1 MSLVCRITSN
11 FFFSSVRTTQAQS
24 SDQESDVTLG
34 DPRSFLRLRRRPG
47 GLRVMLRVQ
56 SRRRLYLAPSL
67 GRWLH
72 TRNNHAS
79 RPAVLVVE
87 SPQGVETL
95 APHLEH
101 LTFTSQ

>member
-1 MSLVCRITSN
+1 MLPWATR
-11 FFFSSVRTTQAQS
+11 A
-24 SDQESDVTLG
+24 
-34 DPRSFLRLRRRPG
+34 RSFAFG
-47 GLRVMLRVQ
+47 GVRGDSGSCSGFNQ
-56 SRRRLYLAPSL
+56 EKSRRRLYLAPSL